1 MKYVSFLFFVAS
13 LGLLSAVADAAQ
25 IDKMYTSNGTPYIF
39 INGEI
44 VSGDAKR
51 FHVALTED
59 MTGHS
64 PKIVRLNSPGGEV
77 YEGWELAQEMVKY
90 HMSSIVTHDDVCA
103 SSCFSIFLVGKHRYS
118 QPRSRIGVHRVSV
131 GYTGQETRITSTV
144 SQDMADFYK
153 KFQVPES
160 VRSWMYYTK
169 PTDIHFLTMDE
180 KYGMGQVLSDS
191 MGAQTAIDQAVGTYG
206 KTPKWKRKIYSQC
219 VELSDEDKMRGNSAY
234 ADRVIS
240 VCNDEVRAGNAAAMT
255 ELGSMYFYG
264 LGVYKDLNTAWEL
277 FNKGYALGDPEASG
291 WLGYLYQNGII
302 VQRDYKKAFELFEDL
317 ADDGHPDAQNN
328 LAVMYMNGQGTDVD
342 YEEAAELLQK
352 SADQGV
358 TAAMFHLG
366 LLYLYGKGVDQ
377 DLDKAGSLL
386 TEACDRNLNVACEKL
401 ELFQ

>member
-1 MKYVSFLFFVAS
+1 MKYVSFLFLVAS
-13 LGLLSAVADAAQ
+13 FGLLPAVADAAQ

-191 MGAQTAIDQAVGTYG
+191 MGAQTAIDQAVGSYG
-206 KTPKWKRKIYSQC
+206 KTPRRKGKIYSRC
-219 VELSDEDKMRGNSAY
+219 AELSDEDKIRGNSSY
-234 ADRVIS
+234 AERVIRT
-240 VCNDEVRAGNAAAMT
+240 CNDEVRSGNAAAMT
-255 ELGSMYFYG
+255 ELGSLYFYG
-264 LGVYKDLNTAWEL
+264 YGVYKDLNTAWQL
-277 FNKGYALGDPEASG
+277 IKKGYDLGDPEANG
-291 WLGYLYQNGII
+291 WLAYFYQTGTF
-302 VQRDYKKAFELFEDL
+302 VQRDYKRAMELYEDL
-317 ADDGHPDAQNN
+317 ADIGNPEAQHN
-328 LAVMYMNGQGTDVD
+328 LAFMYMQGMGTDVD
-342 YEEAAELLQK
+342 YEEAAELFQK
-352 SADQGV
+352 SADQGLTV
-358 TAAMFHLG
+358 AMYHLG
-366 LLYLYGKGVDQ
+366 LLYMYGQGVDQ
-377 DLDKAGSLL
+377 NIDKAISLL
-386 TEACDRNLNVACEKL
+386 TEACDKNLNLACEKL
-401 ELFQ
+401 ELVQ